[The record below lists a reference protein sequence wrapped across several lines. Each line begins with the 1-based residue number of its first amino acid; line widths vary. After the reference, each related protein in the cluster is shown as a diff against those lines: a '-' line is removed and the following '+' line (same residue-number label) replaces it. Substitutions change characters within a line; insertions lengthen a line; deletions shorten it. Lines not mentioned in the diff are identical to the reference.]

1 MALFV
6 PIASSAGVI
15 ENILFKV
22 RKGIAMSRNASQ
34 ANPITGVMVDLPDR
48 IDFEMTLLKTY
59 QSSSYPRVT
68 DSSASEGGRDSKIT
82 KSGETALTSKSSV
95 DGDTSVSA
103 VSGGGTGS
111 ESTSRNGTGNES
123 SAGGSQET
131 GSGTDNQGAS
141 EKSSGKAYSYAF
153 EKGQGKAFS
162 HSKENEGRCTYQDHE
177 ANREYDKFDTDT
189 GKIEGISFW

>member
-6 PIASSAGVI
+6 PLASSAGVI

-68 DSSASEGGRDSKIT
+68 DSSTSEGGRDSKIT
-82 KSGETALTSKSSV
+82 KSGETALASKSSV
-95 DGDTSVSA
+95 DGGTSVST

-111 ESTSRNGTGNES
+111 EATSRNGTGNETSLSGSKES
-123 SAGGSQET
+123 SLGIDLQSTA
-131 GSGTDNQGAS
+131 
-141 EKSSGKAYSYAF
+141 EKSFGKGMGLGG
-153 EKGQGKAFS
+153 ENGKGFAFS
-162 HSKENEGRCTYQDHE
+162 NSKENEGRCTYQQHM
-177 ANREYDKFDTDT
+177 ANRVYDKFDTDT
-189 GKIEGISFW
+189 GKITGISI

>member
-1 MALFV
+1 MALV
-6 PIASSAGVI
+6 IPLASSAGVI

-59 QSSSYPRVT
+59 QSSSYQRVT
-68 DSSASEGGRDSKIT
+68 DSSGSEGGKDSKFT

-103 VSGGGTGS
+103 VSGSGTGS
-111 ESTSRNGTGNES
+111 ESTSRNGTGNETS
-123 SAGGSQET
+123 LSGSTEGSLGIDLQSTAEKSLGK
-131 GSGTDNQGAS
+131 GSGN
-141 EKSSGKAYSYAF
+141 GKEIGKGNAF
-153 EKGQGKAFS
+153 AN
-162 HSKENEGRCTYQDHE
+162 SKESEGRCTYQDHV
-177 ANREYDKFDTDT
+177 AYRLYDKFDTDT
-189 GKIEGISFW
+189 GLIQGISL